1 MKKMNKHRED
11 NRAAIVCEHIA
22 KEGYPILRAIKDEPL
37 DSADSGWQF
46 LCNSVEFEDEDTAQV
61 WGIDEVLEVEP
72 SLADLIE
79 EPPGTKLIR
88 ESENDQWKIFDGQ
101 DE

>member
-1 MKKMNKHRED
+1 MNKRRED

-22 KEGYPILRAIKDEPL
+22 KEGYAILRAIKDVPL
-37 DSADSGWQF
+37 DGADSGWQF

-72 SLADLIE
+72 SLSGLIE
-79 EPPGTKLIR
+79 EPPGTELVR
-88 ESENDQWKIFDGQ
+88 ESENAEWKIFNQ
-101 DE
+101 NE